1 MPYLL
6 KSVSIVIFFICW
18 INGLFGQDSN
28 NNSLRFKVAKAL
40 RTETAPVIDGI
51 LEPLVWKK
59 APIIDQFVQ
68 TEPVEL
74 GKASEQTI
82 SQILYDDKH
91 IYVAITCR
99 DSEPE
104 EIKKV
109 LSRRDSYENG
119 FGSNSDWVRVGFD
132 SKNNDQSATLFGV
145 NAAGVKIDVAV
156 EGHQNYDVSWNS
168 VWDVAV
174 SSDSKGWYAEYK
186 IFGDRYNCAS

>member
-1 MPYLL
+1 MPYFL
-6 KSVSIVIFFICW
+6 KSVSIVIFFIYW

-109 LSRRDSYENG
+109 LSRRDS
-119 FGSNSDWVRVGFD
+119 
-132 SKNNDQSATLFGV
+132 
-145 NAAGVKIDVAV
+145 
-156 EGHQNYDVSWNS
+156 
-168 VWDVAV
+168 
-174 SSDSKGWYAEYK
+174 
-186 IFGDRYNCAS
+186 